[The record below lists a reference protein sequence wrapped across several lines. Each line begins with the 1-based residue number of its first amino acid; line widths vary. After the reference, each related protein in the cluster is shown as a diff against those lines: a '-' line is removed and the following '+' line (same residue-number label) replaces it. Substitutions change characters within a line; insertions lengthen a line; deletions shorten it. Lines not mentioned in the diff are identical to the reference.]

1 MPLAGLRDSPPTCSK
16 IGAWQTVAVR
26 PGERGSGCATQLTS
40 QVEVLQAELQVERHR
55 VQELMEALARE
66 SRERETLMRQAAEL
80 NAAMRDALKQELLE
94 ALRAEAK
101 LQTTARQEQEERDA
115 AAAKS
120 TSYAIQTLQARATA
134 TETLDDKLEARL
146 EAAEGLLASYDT
158 TVTKLVHSTTAL
170 GTCGEPVY
178 TSPPLSTVSTLPLT
192 ADSAGPLRRG
202 ADRQD
207 GR

>member
-1 MPLAGLRDSPPTCSK
+1 
-16 IGAWQTVAVR
+16 VAVR

-146 EAAEGLLASYDT
+146 EAAEGLLASHDT